1 MTLVIAEVMA
11 RPLRIEY
18 QGAHY
23 HVTSRGNERKAIYRG
38 DTDREKFLELIRR
51 AVDQFDLR
59 LHAYVLMDNHYHLL
73 IETRRVGLNRA
84 LRYLNGVYTQA
95 FNRRHN
101 RVGHL
106 FQGRYKAIL
115 VEKESYLLELS
126 RYIHLNPWRVKQ
138 SSDPVKYPWSSLG
151 SYVGARA
158 VPSWLTVKDVLRH
171 FGSKGKRG
179 YREFIQEG
187 IKGGIRTPWDDVRGQ
202 AVMGSQ
208 DFIEKILSRD
218 AVGKGKP
225 RQVVRR
231 RELIGISPE
240 AIMAAVGKYY
250 DIEPEEMKGRGQRY
264 TEPRYVA
271 SYLMRRHGLLGLRE
285 IGERVGLHLS
295 AVGNAVQRVTERPT
309 STMARSLKE
318 LERRIKN
325 QES

>member
-1 MTLVIAEVMA
+1 MA

-18 QGAHY
+18 EGAHY
-23 HVTSRGNERKAIYRG
+23 HVTSRGNERKAIFRG
-38 DTDREKFLELIRR
+38 DVDREKYLELIRW

-73 IETRRVGLNRA
+73 IETRRAGLNRA

-95 FNRRHN
+95 FNRRHK

-106 FQGRYKAIL
+106 FHGRYKAIL
-115 VEKESYLLELS
+115 VEKDSYLLELS
-126 RYIHLNPWRVKQ
+126 R
-138 SSDPVKYPWSSLG
+138 WSSLG
-151 SYVGARA
+151 AYVGTRP

-171 FGSKGKRG
+171 FGNKEKRG
-179 YREFIQEG
+179 YRKFIAEG

-202 AVMGSQ
+202 AVLGSEE
-208 DFIEKILSRD
+208 FIEEILSRH
-218 AVGKGKP
+218 AVGKGKKT
-225 RQVVRR
+225 QVVRR

-240 AIMAAVGKYY
+240 AIMAMVGKYY
-250 DIEPEEMKGRGQRY
+250 GIEPEEMKDRGQRY

-295 AVGNAVQRVTERPT
+295 GVGNAIQRVTDRPT
-309 STMARSLKE
+309 RTMAKSLKE
-318 LERRIKN
+318 LERKFKN

>member
-1 MTLVIAEVMA
+1 MA

-18 QGAHY
+18 PEAHY
-23 HVTSRGNERKAIYRG
+23 HVTSRGNERKAIFRG
-38 DTDREKFLELIRR
+38 DADRQNFVELVRR

-73 IETRRVGLNRA
+73 IETRRAGLNRA

-95 FNRRHN
+95 FNRRHK

-115 VEKESYLLELS
+115 VEKESFLLELS
-126 RYIHLNPWRVKQ
+126 RYIHLNPWRVKE
-138 SSDPVKYPWSSLG
+138 SNDPVKYPWSSLG

-158 VPSWLTVKDVLRH
+158 VPSWLTVKDVLSH

-179 YREFIQEG
+179 YREFVEEG

-208 DFIEKILSRD
+208 EFIEEILSRN
-218 AVGKGKP
+218 AVGKEKKT
-225 RQVVRR
+225 QVVRR
-231 RELIGISPE
+231 RELMGISPE

-250 DIEPEEMKGRGQRY
+250 DIEPQEMKGRGQRY

-271 SYLMRRHGLLGLRE
+271 SYLMRRYGMLGLRE

-309 STMARSLKE
+309 RTMARSLKD
-318 LERRIKN
+318 LESVIKN

>member
-1 MTLVIAEVMA
+1 MA

-18 QGAHY
+18 EGAHY
-23 HVTSRGNERKAIYRG
+23 HVTSRGNERKAIFRG
-38 DTDREKFLELIRR
+38 DLDREKFVELIRR
-51 AVDQFDLR
+51 AVEQFDLR

-73 IETRRVGLNRA
+73 IETRRAGLNRA

-95 FNRRHN
+95 FNRRHK

-126 RYIHLNPWRVKQ
+126 RYIHLNPWRVKK
-138 SSDPVKYPWSSLG
+138 SIDPVNYSWSSLG

-158 VPSWLTVKDVLRH
+158 VPSWLTVKDVLSH

-179 YREFIQEG
+179 YRAFVEEG
-187 IKGGIRTPWDDVRGQ
+187 IKGGVRTPWDNVRGQ
-202 AVMGSQ
+202 AVMGSEE
-208 DFIEKILSRD
+208 FIEEIMSRD
-218 AVGKGKP
+218 AVGKGKK
-225 RQVVRR
+225 RQIVRR

-240 AIMAAVGKYY
+240 AIMAVVGKYY

-271 SYLMRRHGLLGLRE
+271 SYLMRRYGMLGLRE

-309 STMARSLKE
+309 RTMAKSLKE
-318 LERRIKN
+318 LESKFKN

>member
-1 MTLVIAEVMA
+1 
-11 RPLRIEY
+11 
-18 QGAHY
+18 
-23 HVTSRGNERKAIYRG
+23 
-38 DTDREKFLELIRR
+38 
-51 AVDQFDLR
+51 
-59 LHAYVLMDNHYHLL
+59 MDNHYHLL
-73 IETRRVGLNRA
+73 IETRRAGLNRA

-95 FNRRHN
+95 FNRRHK

-126 RYIHLNPWRVKQ
+126 RYIHLNPWRVKE
-138 SSDPVKYPWSSLG
+138 SNDPVKYPWSSLG

-158 VPSWLTVKDVLRH
+158 VPSWLTVKDVLSH

-179 YREFIQEG
+179 YREFVEEG
-187 IKGGIRTPWDDVRGQ
+187 IKGGMRTPWDDVRGQ

-208 DFIEKILSRD
+208 EFIEEILSRN
-218 AVGKGKP
+218 AVGKEKKT
-225 RQVVRR
+225 QVVRR
-231 RELIGISPE
+231 RELMGISPE
-240 AIMAAVGKYY
+240 AIMAAVGEYY
-250 DIEPEEMKGRGQRY
+250 DIEPQEMKGRGQRY

-271 SYLMRRHGLLGLRE
+271 SYLMRRHGMLGLRE

-309 STMARSLKE
+309 RTMARSLKD
-318 LERRIKN
+318 LQSVIKN

>member
-1 MTLVIAEVMA
+1 MA

-18 QGAHY
+18 EGAHY

-38 DTDREKFLELIRR
+38 DPDREKFLELIRR

-95 FNRRHN
+95 FNRRHK

-126 RYIHLNPWRVKQ
+126 RYIHLNPWRVKE
-138 SSDPVKYPWSSLG
+138 SNDAVKYAWSSLG

-158 VPSWLTVKDVLRH
+158 VPSWLTVKDVLSH
-171 FGSKGKRG
+171 FGRKGKRG
-179 YREFIQEG
+179 YREFIGEG
-187 IKGGIRTPWDDVRGQ
+187 IKRGIRTPWDDVRGQ
-202 AVMGSQ
+202 AVIGSE
-208 DFIEKILSRD
+208 DFIKEIMSRD
-218 AVGKGKP
+218 AMRKGKKT
-225 RQVVRR
+225 QVVRR
-231 RELIGISPE
+231 RELMGISPE

-250 DIEPEEMKGRGQRY
+250 DIEPQEMKGRGQRY

-271 SYLMRRHGLLGLRE
+271 SYLMRRHGMLGLRE

-295 AVGNAVQRVTERPT
+295 AVGNAVQRATERPT

-318 LERRIKN
+318 LESRIKN
-325 QES
+325 QNQES